1 MDIRYTPTFLINR
14 TLALVSRIMIRLV
27 FVSIILFC
35 AFSVLGQVAGKQIS
49 VTNINSSISVDGILD
64 EQAWLNASPAKEFM
78 QYFPADS
85 VLADQDTEIS
95 MVYDDDNLY
104 IGIVCHSIGDD
115 YIVPSLKRDFRA
127 GGNDNITLLIDPF
140 NDGINAFMFGINP
153 MGVLREGLISGGG
166 VNLQGFTTSWDQKW
180 TGEAQIYDDKWTAE
194 IVIPFSVLRYN
205 ADQTIWRFNSYRF
218 DMQSNERTT
227 WVQIP
232 RNQWIFNLGYM
243 GTMNFDA
250 APKDQGSNI
259 SLIPYT
265 ISSASKDYE
274 EATPTDYKA
283 NFGGDAKVAITTG
296 LNLDVTANPDFSQ
309 VEVDRQVTN
318 LDRFEIFF
326 PERRQFFLENADLFG
341 AFGFS
346 DINPF
351 FSRRIGIA
359 QDTATGTT
367 IQNTIYGGAR
377 LSGKINEDWR
387 IGVLSMQTAEDELNG
402 QPSQNFTVA
411 AAQRRIGARSNIGI
425 LSVNRQSVGG
435 DQENSEIDNS
445 NRVVGIDY
453 NLATANN
460 KWTGKTFIHRAITQT
475 KDRNPYSHGFRL
487 DYTDRDWGAR
497 WQHEYVGEGYDAQVG
512 FVRRQNYFKIDPR
525 LTLFAYPS
533 FELFNRIEYQ
543 VRLTQLW
550 RPNFGTTDQR
560 LVFNANVDLLNNSR
574 FNVNFNRQFVYL
586 FDPFDPTG
594 TDQEQLAGET
604 EYVYYFLQGSYN
616 SDRSKVFSYR
626 LNPYI
631 GEYFN
636 GKRYG
641 LRGNINYRFQPFG
654 QITLNYGFNIFDMP
668 YLNTKPKTYLIG
680 PTLDLTFSKSV
691 FFTTFVQYNSQV
703 ENTNINMRFQWRF
716 APVSDFFLVFSDNYF
731 TGTED
736 ISERFNINVRNR
748 SIVAKVTYWFNI

>member
-1 MDIRYTPTFLINR
+1 MIKASFIFLF
-14 TLALVSRIMIRLV
+14 LLL
-27 FVSIILFC
+27 SIDL
-35 AFSVLGQVAGKQIS
+35 SSQVEGKQIG
-49 VTNINSSISVDGILD
+49 VGSITTPIVIDGILS
-64 EQAWLNASPAKEFM
+64 EEAWQGSDGTKEFM
-78 QYFPADS
+78 QYFPSDS
-85 VLADQDTEIS
+85 VVAQQDTEIS

-166 VNLQGFTTSWDQKW
+166 VTLQGFSTSWDQKW
-180 TGEAQIYDDKWTAE
+180 TGEAHIYEDKWTAE

-218 DMQSNERTT
+218 DMQANERTT

-243 GTMNFDA
+243 GTMVFET

-259 SLIPYT
+259 SLIPYA
-265 ISSASKDYE
+265 ISSMARDYE
-274 EATPTDYKA
+274 EGTPNDYDT

-296 LNLDVTANPDFSQ
+296 LNLDITANPDFSQ

-359 QDTATGTT
+359 QDTATSTT

-377 LSGKINEDWR
+377 LSGKLNDNWR
-387 IGVLSMQTAEDELNG
+387 IGVLSMQTAEDEING

-425 LSVNRQSVGG
+425 ISVNRQSVGG
-435 DQENSEIDNS
+435 DQENAEIDNS

-460 KWTGKTFIHRAITQT
+460 KWSGKTFVHRAITQSKQ
-475 KDRNPYSHGFRL
+475 KDPFSHGFRL
-487 DYTDRDWGAR
+487 DFTDRAWGAS

-512 FVRRQNYFKIDPR
+512 FIRRQNYFKVDPTIR
-525 LTLFAYPS
+525 LFAYPS
-533 FELFNRIEYQ
+533 AELFNRIEYQ
-543 VRLTQLW
+543 LRLTQLW
-550 RPNFGTTDQR
+550 RPGFGTTDQR
-560 LVFNANVDLLNNSR
+560 FVFNANVDFLNNSR
-574 FNVNFNRQFVYL
+574 FNFNVNRQYVYL

-594 TDQEQLAGET
+594 TDQQELPSDS
-604 EYVYYFLQGSYN
+604 EYAYYFAQGSFN
-616 SDRSKVFSYR
+616 SDRSKSFSYR
-626 LNPYI
+626 LNPYV
-631 GEYFN
+631 GQYFN

-641 LRGNINYRFQPFG
+641 LRGNINYRFQPYG

-668 YLNTKPKTYLIG
+668 YLMSKPKTYLVG
-680 PTLDLTFSKSV
+680 PTLDLTFSKSI
-691 FFTTFVQYNSQV
+691 FLTTFIQYNSQV

-731 TGTED
+731 TGTD
-736 ISERFNINVRNR
+736 DVSERFNLDVRNR
-748 SIVAKVTYWFNI
+748 SVVAKVTYWFNL

>member
-1 MDIRYTPTFLINR
+1 
-14 TLALVSRIMIRLV
+14 MIRLLFIWLTV
-27 FVSIILFC
+27 LQGTILM
-35 AFSVLGQVAGKQIS
+35 SQVKGKEIS
-49 VTNINSSISVDGILD
+49 VKSISSPVTIDGRLEEDI
-64 EQAWLNASPAKEFM
+64 WRNTNSASAFM
-78 QYFPADS
+78 QYFPSDS
-85 VLADQDTEIS
+85 IQADQDTEIN
-95 MVYDDDNLY
+95 MAYDDDNLY
-104 IGIVCHSIGDD
+104 IGIVCHSVGDD

-166 VNLQGFTTSWDQKW
+166 VNLQGFSTSWDQKW
-180 TGEAQIYDDKWTAE
+180 TGEAHIYEDKWTAE

-205 ADQTIWRFNSYRF
+205 KGQTTWRFNSYRF
-218 DMQSNERTT
+218 DMQANERTT

-243 GTMNFDA
+243 GTMEFES
-250 APKDQGSNI
+250 APRDQGSNF
-259 SLIPYT
+259 SLIPFT
-265 ISSASKDYE
+265 ISSMSKDYE
-274 EATPTDYKA
+274 EAAPTDLDA
-283 NFGGDAKVAITTG
+283 NIGGDAKVAITSG
-296 LNLDVTANPDFSQ
+296 LNLDMTANPDFSQ

-359 QDTATGTT
+359 QDTATSTT
-367 IQNTIYGGAR
+367 IQNTIFGGVR
-377 LSGKINEDWR
+377 LSGKINDNWR
-387 IGVLSMQTAEDELNG
+387 IGVLSMQTAEDEING

-411 AAQRRIGARSNIGI
+411 AAQRRIGARSNIGVI
-425 LSVNRQSVGG
+425 SVNRQSIGG
-435 DQENSEIDNS
+435 DQENAEVDNS
-445 NRVVGIDY
+445 NRVVGVDY

-460 KWTGKTFIHRAITQT
+460 KWSGKTFIHRAITES
-475 KDRNPYSHGFRL
+475 KEKNPYSHGFRL
-487 DYTDRDWGAR
+487 DYTDRAWGAS

-512 FVRRQNYFKIDPR
+512 FIRRQDYFKIDPR

-533 FELFNRIEYQ
+533 AEILNRIEYQ
-543 VRLTQLW
+543 ARLTQLW
-550 RPNFGTTDQR
+550 RPDFGTTDQR
-560 LVFNANVDLLNNSR
+560 LVLNANVDLLNNSR
-574 FNVNFNRQFVYL
+574 FNLNVNRQFVYL

-594 TDQEQLAGET
+594 TEQEELAGDT
-604 EYVYYFLQGSYN
+604 EYTYYFFQGSYN
-616 SDRSKVFSYR
+616 SDRSKTFSYR

-631 GEYFN
+631 GQYFN

-641 LRGNINYRFQPFG
+641 LRGNVNYRFQPYG
-654 QITLNYGFNIFDMP
+654 QITINYGYNIFDMP
-668 YLNTKPKTYLIG
+668 YLKTKPRTYLIG

-691 FFTTFVQYNSQV
+691 FLTTFIQYNSQV

-731 TGTED
+731 TGTD
-736 ISERFNINVRNR
+736 DVSERFNLNVRNR
-748 SIVAKVTYWFNI
+748 SIVAKVTYWFNL